1 MTFEEFY
8 PEYLAAHRDRRT
20 KIVHSAGLLSGL
32 ALGLTGV
39 LLRRPRLVAAGFAL
53 GYLPAFVSHWV
64 FERNQPKTFE
74 HPALSFCGDFVM
86 VYEFLTGKFDER
98 QEPAWHAES

>member
-20 KIVHSAGLLSGL
+20 KIVHTVGLLSGL
-32 ALGLTGV
+32 AVGISGLA
-39 LLRRPRLVAAGFAL
+39 LRRPTLALGGLAL

-64 FERNQPKTFE
+64 FEKNQPKTLE
-74 HPALSFCGDFVM
+74 HPGLSFCGDFVM
-86 VYEFLTGKFDER
+86 VYQFLTGTLDEIKG
-98 QEPAWHAES
+98 

>member
-20 KIVHSAGLLSGL
+20 KIVHTAGLLSGL
-32 ALGLTGV
+32 ALGLTGFA
-39 LLRRPRLVAAGFAL
+39 LRRPALIAGGLAL
-53 GYLPAFVSHWV
+53 GYLPAFVSHWI
-64 FERNQPKTFE
+64 FERNQPKTLE

-86 VYEFLTGKFDER
+86 VYQFLTGTLPQPE
-98 QEPAWHAES
+98 Q

>member
-20 KIVHSAGLLSGL
+20 KMVHAAGLLSGL
-32 ALGLTGV
+32 AVGLGGLV
-39 LLRRPRLVAAGFAL
+39 RRRPSWLLAGLAL

-64 FERNQPKTFE
+64 FEKNQPKTLE
-74 HPALSFCGDFVM
+74 HPGLSFCGDFVM
-86 VYEFLTGKFDER
+86 VYQLLTGTLRE
-98 QEPAWHAES
+98 AEE

>member
-1 MTFEEFY
+1 VTFAEFY

-20 KIVHSAGLLSGL
+20 KIVHTAGLLSGL
-32 ALGLTGV
+32 ALGLTG
-39 LLRRPRLVAAGFAL
+39 LALRRPALVAGGLAL

-64 FERNQPKTFE
+64 FEKNQPKTLE

-86 VYEFLTGKFDER
+86 VYQFLTG
-98 QEPAWHAES
+98 QLESATD

>member
-20 KIVHSAGLLSGL
+20 RIVHTLGLLSGL
-32 ALGLTGV
+32 AVGAAAIA
-39 LLRRPRLVAAGFAL
+39 LRRPAWLAGGLAL

-64 FERNQPKTFE
+64 FEKNQPKTLE
-74 HPALSFCGDFVM
+74 HPGLSFCGDFVM
-86 VYEFLTGKFDER
+86 VYQFLTGQLRE
-98 QEPAWHAES
+98 AEE

>member
-20 KIVHSAGLLSGL
+20 KLVHTIGLLSGL
-32 ALGLTGV
+32 SVGVTGLALRKPAMVLAGV
-39 LLRRPRLVAAGFAL
+39 AL

-64 FERNQPKTFE
+64 FERNQPKTLE

-86 VYEFLTGKFDER
+86 VYQFLTGR
-98 QEPAWHAES
+98 LTESG